1 MLAGDATVDEALQT
15 WGPDGL
21 QVMLSGQLPPNP
33 SEMLGSL
40 AAEEL
45 FVVLSNRF
53 DTVIVDC
60 PPLLP
65 VTDAAII
72 ARYFEGAIMVAGSGK
87 VQVREFR
94 RSLQMLDSAGVP
106 LLGVIAN
113 RTSAEAETKYQRIYA
128 ASAPEPEAD
137 ERQGHGSGPAAASGT
152 AASGAMP
159 TPGSEP
165 ANILVVCT
173 GNICRSPYMQFT
185 LTAALA
191 AAGVDDIVVAS
202 AGTHAVPDSGVAPHM
217 AALLRADGLDV
228 DGYATRQLTAAMVAD
243 ADIVLTAERA
253 HRKQVVLLDPRALGR
268 TFTLLQFGRL
278 LPSPRRRAD
287 TGRSS
292 RRSPG

>member
-1 MLAGDATVDEALQT
+1 MEDKTIADSPVLLQGANYSKRAEEFRQIRTNLRFLQAGKDRKVFVITSSIPGEGKSIVAANLAAVLAASGSSVCLVEADLRRPSLGPYLDLEDSVGVTSVLAGDATVDEALQT

-113 RTSAEAETKYQRIYA
+113 RTSAEAETKYQRVYA
-128 ASAPEPEAD
+128 ASAPHPEAD
-137 ERQGHGSGPAAASGT
+137 EVKPT
-152 AASGAMP
+152 AADRGRKRDSR
-159 TPGSEP
+159 E
-165 ANILVVCT
+165 
-173 GNICRSPYMQFT
+173 RS
-185 LTAALA
+185 
-191 AAGVDDIVVAS
+191 D
-202 AGTHAVPDSGVAPHM
+202 
-217 AALLRADGLDV
+217 
-228 DGYATRQLTAAMVAD
+228 AD
-243 ADIVLTAERA
+243 A
-253 HRKQVVLLDPRALGR
+253 
-268 TFTLLQFGRL
+268 RL
-278 LPSPRRRAD
+278 
-287 TGRSS
+287 
-292 RRSPG
+292 

>member
-1 MLAGDATVDEALQT
+1 
-15 WGPDGL
+15 
-21 QVMLSGQLPPNP
+21 
-33 SEMLGSL
+33 
-40 AAEEL
+40 
-45 FVVLSNRF
+45 
-53 DTVIVDC
+53 
-60 PPLLP
+60 
-65 VTDAAII
+65 
-72 ARYFEGAIMVAGSGK
+72 
-87 VQVREFR
+87 
-94 RSLQMLDSAGVP
+94 
-106 LLGVIAN
+106 
-113 RTSAEAETKYQRIYA
+113 
-128 ASAPEPEAD
+128 
-137 ERQGHGSGPAAASGT
+137 
-152 AASGAMP
+152 MP

-268 TFTLLQFGRL
+268 TFTLLQFSRL
-278 LPSPRRRAD
+278 LPVATASGRHRAEQSAKTRLKTLIERCVAARGTVGPGGSGD
-287 TGRSS
+287 DVADPWGFAPDAY
-292 RRSPG
+292 RRSAEQMRPALYTVADALVPRGIGSII